1 MAQSPETGG
10 ARRGPWQALP
20 PEPWKNGGGV
30 TRTLA
35 ADKDAAESAAA
46 RWRVSIAD
54 ITRDGLY
61 SRFAGDD
68 RVSVVLSGA
77 GVVLRDIREGLRGV
91 DMPQGIAGT
100 PLRDAG
106 VPLRDAGV
114 PLRDAGVPL
123 RDAGAQVCDLGA
135 QVCDAGTQV
144 WLAPGQSVAFVG
156 DAAWHGTLV
165 DGPVQVLNLFV
176 RRGSARARVRGVN
189 LASPAGPADAP
200 AGVSAGA
207 LALADGAARHL
218 QLCVALVAGR
228 WRTPDGAMELAA
240 GEFLLRR
247 AACPGSPVNPGDPGA
262 AAGQAIDTFTP
273 IASVSRQAPG
283 LAAVLLDIFY

>member
-77 GVVLRDIREGLRGV
+77 GVVLRDTRAGLRDECVPRGN
-91 DMPQGIAGT
+91 
-100 PLRDAG
+100 AG
-106 VPLRDAGV
+106 VPLREAGV
-114 PLRDAGVPL
+114 
-123 RDAGAQVCDLGA
+123 QVFDG
-135 QVCDAGTQV
+135 GTQV
-144 WLAPGQSVAFVG
+144 WLAPGQPVAFAG

-176 RRGSARARVRGVN
+176 RRGAARARVRGVN

-207 LALADGAARHL
+207 LASADGAARHL
-218 QLCVALVAGR
+218 RLCAALVAGR
-228 WRTPDGAMELAA
+228 WQTPDGAAELAA
-240 GEFLLRR
+240 GEFLLRP
-247 AACPGSPVNPGDPGA
+247 AACPGSQVNPGGPRA
-262 AAGQAIDTFTP
+262 AAGQAVDTFTP

>member
-1 MAQSPETGG
+1 MAPSPETGG

-54 ITRDGLY
+54 ITRDGPY

-77 GVVLRDIREGLRGV
+77 GVVLRDTRAGLRGV
-91 DMPQGIAGT
+91 DMHQGNTGT
-100 PLRDAG
+100 PLRDEG
-106 VPLRDAGV
+106 VPLREAGV
-114 PLRDAGVPL
+114 
-123 RDAGAQVCDLGA
+123 QVFDG
-135 QVCDAGTQV
+135 GTQV
-144 WLAPGQSVAFVG
+144 WLAPGQPVAFAG

-228 WRTPDGAMELAA
+228 WQTPDGAMELAA
-240 GEFLLRR
+240 GEFLLWP
-247 AACPGSPVNPGDPGA
+247 AACPGSQVNPGDPGA
-262 AAGQAIDTFTP
+262 AAGQAVDAFTP
-273 IASVSRQAPG
+273 SPGVSRQAPG

>member
-1 MAQSPETGG
+1 MAQSPEAGG
-10 ARRGPWQALP
+10 ARRGAWQALP

-46 RWRVSIAD
+46 RWRVSVAD

-68 RVSVVLSGA
+68 RVSVVLSGT

-91 DMPQGIAGT
+91 DMPQGNAGT

-135 QVCDAGTQV
+135 QVCGAGTQV
-144 WLAPGQSVAFVG
+144 WLAPGQPVAFAG

-176 RRGSARARVRGVN
+176 RRGAARARVRSVN
-189 LASPAGPADAP
+189 LVSPGGPTAAP

-207 LALADGAARHL
+207 LASADGAARHL
-218 QLCVALVAGR
+218 RLCAALVAGR
-228 WRTPDGAMELAA
+228 WQTPDGAAELAA
-240 GEFLLRR
+240 GEFLLWP
-247 AACPGSPVNPGDPGA
+247 AACPGSQVNPGGPRA
-262 AAGQAIDTFTP
+262 AAGQAVDTFTP
-273 IASVSRQAPG
+273 IASVSRQALG

>member
-1 MAQSPETGG
+1 MAQFPEAGG

-54 ITRDGLY
+54 ITRDGPY

-100 PLRDAG
+100 
-106 VPLRDAGV
+106 

-273 IASVSRQAPG
+273 IASVSRQAPS

>member
-1 MAQSPETGG
+1 MAQFPETGG

-54 ITRDGLY
+54 ITRDGPY

-77 GVVLRDIREGLRGV
+77 GVVLRDTRAGLRDECLPRGN
-91 DMPQGIAGT
+91 
-100 PLRDAG
+100 
-106 VPLRDAGV
+106 AGV

-123 RDAGAQVCDLGA
+123 RDAGAQVCDAGA
-135 QVCDAGTQV
+135 QI
-144 WLAPGQSVAFVG
+144 WLAPGQPVAFAG

-228 WRTPDGAMELAA
+228 WQTPDGATELAA

-262 AAGQAIDTFTP
+262 AAGQAVDAFTP
-273 IASVSRQAPG
+273 SPGVSRQAPG

>member
-1 MAQSPETGG
+1 MC
-10 ARRGPWQALP
+10 
-20 PEPWKNGGGV
+20 
-30 TRTLA
+30 
-35 ADKDAAESAAA
+35 
-46 RWRVSIAD
+46 I
-54 ITRDGLY
+54 RDRY

-100 PLRDAG
+100 
-106 VPLRDAGV
+106 